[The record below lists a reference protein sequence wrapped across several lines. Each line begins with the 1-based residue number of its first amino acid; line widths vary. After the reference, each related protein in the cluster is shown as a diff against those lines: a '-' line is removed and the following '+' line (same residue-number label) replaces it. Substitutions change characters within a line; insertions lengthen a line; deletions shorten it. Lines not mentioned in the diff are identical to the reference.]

1 MNSIFF
7 QRRKRATILE
17 SEGIREAQINKA
29 EGTKQATI
37 LASEGFKL
45 QQINNATGEAEAI
58 RAKANARA
66 QALQIVSERLQSD
79 VKKSSVFYCPSK

>member
-1 MNSIFF
+1 LNSIFF
-7 QRRKRATILE
+7 KRRKRATILE